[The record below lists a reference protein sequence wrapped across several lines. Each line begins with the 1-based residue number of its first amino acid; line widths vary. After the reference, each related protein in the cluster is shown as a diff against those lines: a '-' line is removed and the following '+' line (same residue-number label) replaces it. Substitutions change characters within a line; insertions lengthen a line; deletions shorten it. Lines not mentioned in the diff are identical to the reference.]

1 MDKIQ
6 AIIDIIKHNWSNEE
20 IADAWNLRCDKK
32 DYMDERIEYMDTFD
46 ELFCNLKPS
55 EIAEKVYRRDFCT
68 GDDFYAFNGY
78 GNLESFSEV
87 EDYSRFSYEELAE
100 YLVDNGDSLTTDVDT
115 DELLESFIY
124 EYFNDYIFYQIKN
137 TIETY
142 MEDNTFDLLMDN
154 WDDLNEDI
162 RYYIEENGLVD
173 DEEDDISEEDVT
185 NFVNSLLEED
195 DDEDT
200 NWYGNTQRQEGEE
213 DED

>member
-1 MDKIQ
+1 MEKIQ
-6 AIIDIIKHNWSNEE
+6 VIIDIIKNNWSNEE
-20 IADAWNLRCDKK
+20 IADAWNFRCDKK

-46 ELFCNLKPS
+46 ELFSSLKPS

-78 GNLESFSEV
+78 GNLESFSDV
-87 EDYSRFSYEELAE
+87 DDYSRFSYTELAE

-124 EYFNDYIFYQIKN
+124 EYFDHYDFDQIKCV
-137 TIETY
+137 IETY
-142 MEDNTFDLLMDN
+142 MENNAFDLLMDN

-162 RYYIEENGLVD
+162 LNYIEEEGLGSND
-173 DEEDDISEEDVT
+173 EEEDDED
-185 NFVNSLLEED
+185 N
-195 DDEDT
+195 DDEDSDDFI
-200 NWYGNTQRQEGEE
+200 NRLLMEEAEREKE

>member
-6 AIIDIIKHNWSNEE
+6 TIIDIIKNNWSNEE
-20 IADAWNLRCDKK
+20 IVDAWNFRCDKK

-46 ELFCNLKPS
+46 ELFSSLKPS

-87 EDYSRFSYEELAE
+87 DDYSRFSYTELAE

-115 DELLESFIY
+115 DELLEYFIY
-124 EYFNDYIFYQIKN
+124 EYFNHYDFDQIKGV
-137 TIETY
+137 IETY

-162 RYYIEENGLVD
+162 LNYIEEEGLGSN
-173 DEEDDISEEDVT
+173 DEEDDED
-185 NFVNSLLEED
+185 N
-195 DDEDT
+195 DDEDSDDFI
-200 NWYGNTQRQEGEE
+200 NRLLMEEAEREKE

>member
-6 AIIDIIKHNWSNEE
+6 TIIDIIKNNWSNEE
-20 IADAWNLRCDKK
+20 IADAWNFRCDEK

-46 ELFCNLKPS
+46 ELFCNYKPS
-55 EIAEKVYRRDFCT
+55 EIAEKVYRRNFCT

-78 GNLESFSEV
+78 GNLESFSDV
-87 EDYSRFSYEELAE
+87 DDYSRFSYTELAE

-115 DELLESFIY
+115 DELLEYFIY
-124 EYFNDYIFYQIKN
+124 EYFNHYDFDQIKGV
-137 TIETY
+137 IETY

-162 RYYIEENGLVD
+162 LNYIEEEGLGSN
-173 DEEDDISEEDVT
+173 DEEDDED
-185 NFVNSLLEED
+185 N
-195 DDEDT
+195 DDEDSDDFI
-200 NWYGNTQRQEGEE
+200 NRLLMEEAEREKE